1 MRLKTIH
8 VLTCFNDKTHIMQDP
23 VSTLIPNH
31 KLGTW
36 LLTNITGILDKLGLS
51 HERGLEEFI
60 YVCFV
65 VGIAIVI
72 GWVLRYAI
80 LWLTRKIV
88 EAYHTEVGREMLRQ
102 RLLGKCSHI
111 IPPLVILILIP
122 FAFDSHSKLLHIFK
136 IGLIVYT
143 IFVMTYA
150 VCSVLTFIWMRF
162 DKRNNTKNLP
172 LQGILNIVKGII
184 WIVAAI
190 VAVSIMVDKSPV
202 VLLTGLGAFAAALML
217 VFKDSILGFVAGIQL
232 SQNDMLRIGDWI
244 TVPTTLADG
253 IVIDVSLSAVKVRNW
268 NNTIVTLPPY
278 TLVSTSFQNWRGMS
292 DSGCRLISRNFI
304 FDTDSVVKASP
315 ALLDAVS
322 TLPGMKDFIDRVGSS
337 GQFYDPG
344 VATVNGTVDTNL
356 GLFRAYMCYY
366 LLHHPQINTTQ
377 QILVRVMTPEPEG
390 IPLQIYCYTT
400 TAWTAYEAVQSEIF
414 EHIARVCPCF
424 GLRATSGDYR
434 EVLMK
439 QSS

>member
-1 MRLKTIH
+1 
-8 VLTCFNDKTHIMQDP
+8 MQDP

-172 LQGILNIVKGII
+172 LQGILNI
-184 WIVAAI
+184 
-190 VAVSIMVDKSPV
+190 
-202 VLLTGLGAFAAALML
+202 T
-217 VFKDSILGFVAGIQL
+217 
-232 SQNDMLRIGDWI
+232 
-244 TVPTTLADG
+244 TV
-253 IVIDVSLSAVKVRNW
+253 
-268 NNTIVTLPPY
+268 
-278 TLVSTSFQNWRGMS
+278 
-292 DSGCRLISRNFI
+292 
-304 FDTDSVVKASP
+304 
-315 ALLDAVS
+315 
-322 TLPGMKDFIDRVGSS
+322 
-337 GQFYDPG
+337 
-344 VATVNGTVDTNL
+344 
-356 GLFRAYMCYY
+356 
-366 LLHHPQINTTQ
+366 H
-377 QILVRVMTPEPEG
+377 
-390 IPLQIYCYTT
+390 
-400 TAWTAYEAVQSEIF
+400 
-414 EHIARVCPCF
+414 
-424 GLRATSGDYR
+424 
-434 EVLMK
+434 
-439 QSS
+439 